1 MTDEFQQ
8 TDFSTIPDAVFQP
21 RRRRRLQLVWIIPI
35 IAMIIGASLAVKA
48 YLERGLVITITF
60 HNGEGLEPGKTKIKY
75 KGVQIG
81 EVKEIAIAND
91 RSHVVVTAELSREA
105 EGLLVED
112 THFWAVRARIT
123 GGSISGLGTLVGG
136 TYIGVDAGISTVR
149 KNTFSGLERPPV
161 ITMDMP
167 GRQFVLHAKSIGSL
181 DIASPL
187 LYRRIQVGEVV
198 AYELDKD
205 GTGVNLNVFVRA
217 PYDQFVKTNTNF
229 WQASG
234 VDVTLDAGGIKVNTE
249 SMLSILL
256 GGIAFQTPEERS
268 DAPPAPAN
276 TIFTLFSTKEDAMKR
291 PDTVVENYV
300 LVFKESVRGLPI
312 GAPVDLRGVT
322 VGEVSKINVE
332 LDPRRKK
339 FSMPVEIQ
347 FYPERLR
354 ARYRTKFQRGNAVD
368 SRELLNSLVE
378 HGFRAQLRSG
388 NLLTGQMYVA
398 LDFFPKVPV
407 EKINWNKQIPEFP
420 TIAGNMEQFQ
430 TSLMQIVQKI
440 DKLPL
445 EELAGDA
452 LQAIKTLETTLKGA
466 DQLLRNVDDVI
477 VPEARSLLTEVRS
490 SLDEIRKTVGEARKT
505 LGGAQQTLS
514 ADAPLQKDLREA
526 LREMNRAAQSL
537 RGLGDYLERHPESLI
552 WGKREERQ

>member
-1 MTDEFQQ
+1 MTDESQNP
-8 TDFSTIPDAVFQP
+8 DFATIPEAVFQP

-35 IAMIIGASLAVKA
+35 IAAIIGASLAIKSYV
-48 YLERGLVITITF
+48 ERGPVITITF
-60 HNGEGLEPGKTKIKY
+60 LNGEGLEPGKTKIKY
-75 KGVQIG
+75 KEVQIG
-81 EVKEIAIAND
+81 EVKGIAIAKD
-91 RSHVVVTAELSREA
+91 RSHVVVTAELTREA
-105 EGLLVED
+105 EGLLVAD
-112 THFWAVRARIT
+112 TRFWVVRARIA
-123 GGSISGLGTLVGG
+123 GGNVSGLGTLMGG
-136 TYIGVDAGISTVR
+136 SYIGVDAGTASVR
-149 KNTFSGLERPPV
+149 KAEFNGLERPPV
-161 ITMDMP
+161 VTMDVP
-167 GRQFVLHAKSIGSL
+167 GRQFVLHAKDIGSL

-187 LYRRIQVGEVV
+187 FYRRIQVGEVM

-205 GTGVNLNVFVRA
+205 GTGVTLKVFVRA
-217 PYDQFVKTNTNF
+217 PFDQYVKANTTF

-234 VDVTLDAGGIKVNTE
+234 IDVTLDANGVKVNTE
-249 SMLSILL
+249 SMVSILL
-256 GGIAFQTPEERS
+256 GGISFQTPEDRS
-268 DAPPAPAN
+268 DALPAQAN
-276 TIFTLFSTKEDAMKR
+276 NVFTLFASRDEALKR

-300 LVFKESVRGLPI
+300 LVFKESVRGLPV

-332 LDPRRKK
+332 LDPRRNE

-354 ARYRTKFQRGNAVD
+354 ARYRTKSQQGKPLA

-398 LDFFPKVPV
+398 LDVFPKAAAA
-407 EKINWNKQIPEFP
+407 KMDWNKPVPEFP
-420 TIAGNMEQFQ
+420 TIAGSMEQFQ

-440 DKLPL
+440 DKLPM

-452 LQAIKTLETTLKGA
+452 RQAIKTLDTTLKNA
-466 DQLLRNVDDVI
+466 DQLLKSIDAVI
-477 VPEARSLLTEVRS
+477 VPEARSMLTDVRKSLDDVRS
-490 SLDEIRKTVGEARKT
+490 TLEEARKT
-505 LGGAQQTLS
+505 LGGAKQTLS

-552 WGKREERQ
+552 WGKKEK